1 MLRKQTLTSN
11 EEKKRKNFKTIPS
24 AKDNQKKE
32 KRNEN
37 INTCTPDSKATPFSS
52 IHFLHHTK
60 FTSIKL
66 HPAYRQGRGERSLS
80 NRVDKN
86 VADHRVTIN
95 HRCPP
100 SSLRA
105 HLKFMFPLPVSSEA
119 NAGREKEKKK
129 KREEK
134 KGREKGETE
143 KATSPPPPPP
153 PFSLDRAKHGNEG
166 RWRPPPSPSPVGSHI
181 SSSSWPLKFMSTV
194 VTRFISGRE
203 ESHGYF
209 YMLFARGCI
218 HPRPGVV
225 NATGCLEREE

>member
-143 KATSPPPPPP
+143 KATPLPPPPPSRQSETRKRRKMATP
-153 PFSLDRAKHGNEG
+153 SLPLPRWIAYFIEFVATEIYVHGGNPFYQWTRRIARIFLYAFCEG
-166 RWRPPPSPSPVGSHI
+166 MHPPPA
-181 SSSSWPLKFMSTV
+181 W
-194 VTRFISGRE
+194 RR
-203 ESHGYF
+203 
-209 YMLFARGCI
+209 
-218 HPRPGVV
+218 
-225 NATGCLEREE
+225 

>member
-143 KATSPPPPPP
+143 KATPPPLPPPPPSRQSETRKRRKMATP
-153 PFSLDRAKHGNEG
+153 SLPLPRWIAYFIEFVATEIYVHGGNPFYQWTRRIARIFLYAFCEG
-166 RWRPPPSPSPVGSHI
+166 MHPPPA
-181 SSSSWPLKFMSTV
+181 W
-194 VTRFISGRE
+194 RR
-203 ESHGYF
+203 
-209 YMLFARGCI
+209 
-218 HPRPGVV
+218 
-225 NATGCLEREE
+225 

>member
-86 VADHRVTIN
+86 VADHRMTIN

-129 KREEK
+129 RGEKRKRERRDG
-134 KGREKGETE
+134 KGN
-143 KATSPPPPPP
+143 
-153 PFSLDRAKHGNEG
+153 L
-166 RWRPPPSPSPVGSHI
+166 
-181 SSSSWPLKFMSTV
+181 SSSSSLLSRQSETRKRRKMATPSLPLPRWIAYFIEFVATEIYV
-194 VTRFISGRE
+194 HGGNPFYQWTRRI
-203 ESHGYF
+203 
-209 YMLFARGCI
+209 ARIFLYAFCEGM
-218 HPRPGVV
+218 HPPPAWR
-225 NATGCLEREE
+225 R

>member
-129 KREEK
+129 RGEKRKRERRDG
-134 KGREKGETE
+134 KGNPPSSSSSLSTERNTETKE
-143 KATSPPPPPP
+143 DGDPLPPPPP
-153 PFSLDRAKHGNEG
+153 LDRIFH
-166 RWRPPPSPSPVGSHI
+166 RV
-181 SSSSWPLKFMSTV
+181 
-194 VTRFISGRE
+194 
-203 ESHGYF
+203 
-209 YMLFARGCI
+209 RG
-218 HPRPGVV
+218 H
-225 NATGCLEREE
+225 

>member
-66 HPAYRQGRGERSLS
+66 HPAYRQGKGERSLS

-129 KREEK
+129 REEK

-143 KATSPPPPPP
+143 KATPPPLPPPPPSRQSETRKRRKMATP
-153 PFSLDRAKHGNEG
+153 SLPLPRWIAYFIEFVATEIYVHGGNPFYQWTRRIARIFLYAFCEG
-166 RWRPPPSPSPVGSHI
+166 MHPPPA
-181 SSSSWPLKFMSTV
+181 W
-194 VTRFISGRE
+194 RR
-203 ESHGYF
+203 
-209 YMLFARGCI
+209 
-218 HPRPGVV
+218 
-225 NATGCLEREE
+225 

>member
-86 VADHRVTIN
+86 VADHRMTIN

-143 KATSPPPPPP
+143 KATPLPPPPPSRQSETRKRRKMATP
-153 PFSLDRAKHGNEG
+153 SLPLPRWIAYFIEFVATEIYVHGGNPFYQWTRRIAWIFLYAFCEG
-166 RWRPPPSPSPVGSHI
+166 MHPPPA
-181 SSSSWPLKFMSTV
+181 W
-194 VTRFISGRE
+194 RR
-203 ESHGYF
+203 
-209 YMLFARGCI
+209 
-218 HPRPGVV
+218 
-225 NATGCLEREE
+225 

>member
-129 KREEK
+129 KERRKKEERK
-134 KGREKGETE
+134 ARRKRQPLLLLLLLPSLSTERNTETKE
-143 KATSPPPPPP
+143 DGDPLPPPPP
-153 PFSLDRAKHGNEG
+153 LDRIFH
-166 RWRPPPSPSPVGSHI
+166 RV
-181 SSSSWPLKFMSTV
+181 
-194 VTRFISGRE
+194 
-203 ESHGYF
+203 
-209 YMLFARGCI
+209 RG
-218 HPRPGVV
+218 H
-225 NATGCLEREE
+225 

>member
-129 KREEK
+129 REEK

-143 KATSPPPPPP
+143 KATPPPLPPPPPSRQSETRKRRKMATP
-153 PFSLDRAKHGNEG
+153 SLPLPRWIAYFIEFVATEIYVHGGNPFYQWTRRIARIFLYAFCEG
-166 RWRPPPSPSPVGSHI
+166 MHPPPA
-181 SSSSWPLKFMSTV
+181 W
-194 VTRFISGRE
+194 RR
-203 ESHGYF
+203 
-209 YMLFARGCI
+209 
-218 HPRPGVV
+218 
-225 NATGCLEREE
+225 